1 MLSKT
6 NDVGAPLI
14 ITGSSVL
21 TGSVVHDVIVQKH
34 GSLHLCG
41 SLKGN
46 LTIEQAASVVVE
58 GFVDGKVI
66 NKGGRLVVNGN
77 EGFAEFVTRDGSP
90 EVEAGGVLR
99 VNLSAIALN
108 WGTLAKLTLGE
119 CAAAVMA
126 NAYGCGLDVVAAAL
140 AKTGC
145 RTFFVS
151 DLSEARRVRK
161 AAPKS
166 VIYVLS
172 GLSPGTG
179 PIFAE
184 IGAQP
189 IVSSHIEMAEWDTF
203 VAASQ
208 WTGGFALYV
217 STGTDRLGMPFEEAA
232 AFAPRVHSTSSGI
245 TLLMSDLDT
254 PNKPDQRASD
264 RQIEQFK
271 ELRRLY
277 PGIPASI
284 LDSSGIVSC
293 PHAQFDLVRTGALL
307 YGVNPTPG
315 VSNPMLPVIDLR
327 ARIVQVR
334 DLARGET
341 IAGSDGWAAKRRSRL
356 AVVSVGYADGYPR
369 PENGAENKLEAI
381 VGGHRCPIAGRA
393 SMDLL
398 PIDITDLPDPRAARR
413 GEMVT
418 LIGAGISIDDLAAAA
433 QSTASELLVN
443 LGSRFHRIYHAG

>member
-1 MLSKT
+1 MLSRT
-6 NDVGAPLI
+6 NDLGTPLVV
-14 ITGSSVL
+14 TGSSVL
-21 TGSVVHDVIVQKH
+21 TGSVVNDIIVQKH
-34 GSLHLCG
+34 CSLHLCG
-41 SLKGN
+41 SLRGS
-46 LTIEQAASVVVE
+46 LTIEQAANVVVE

-66 NKGGRLVVNGN
+66 NNGGRLVVNGN
-77 EGFAEFVTRDGSP
+77 EGFAEFVTLDGSP
-90 EVEAGGVLR
+90 EGEAGAVLR

-108 WGTLAKLTLGE
+108 WSALARLTLGE
-119 CAAAVMA
+119 CAAAVRA

-145 RTFFVS
+145 KTFFVS

-161 AAPKS
+161 VAPKS

-172 GLSPGTG
+172 GLNPGTG

-189 IVSSHIEMAEWDTF
+189 VVSSHIEMAEWDAF
-203 VAASQ
+203 IVSSQ

-217 STGTDRLGMPFEEAA
+217 STGSDRLGIPFEEAA
-232 AFAPRVHSTSSGI
+232 AFAPRVHSTSNGI
-245 TLLMSDLDT
+245 TLLMSDLDHRK
-254 PNKPDQRASD
+254 KPDQRAAD
-264 RQIEQFK
+264 RQIERFK

-277 PGIPASI
+277 PGIPASMV
-284 LDSSGIVSC
+284 DSSGIFSC
-293 PHAQFDLVRTGALL
+293 PQAQFDLVRTGALL

-315 VSNPMLPVIDLR
+315 ASNPMLPVIDLR

-334 DLARGET
+334 DLAPGET
-341 IAGSDGWAAKRRSRL
+341 IAGNDGWVAKRRSRL
-356 AVVSVGYADGYPR
+356 AMVSVGYADGYPR
-369 PENGAENKLEAI
+369 PENGAGNKLEAI

-393 SMDLL
+393 SIDLL
-398 PIDITDLPDPRAARR
+398 PIDITDLSDPRSARR